1 MSLPEQ
7 PAPYRPSAP
16 AENPWHWRLE
26 DASGATVTLSGA
38 DATEYADVA
47 FPNQGDA
54 ESWIGETWSALADL
68 GVTHV
73 TLLEV
78 DREVYGPMSLSA

>member
-26 DASGATVTLSGA
+26 AASGAEVPLSGA

-54 ESWIGETWSALADL
+54 ESWIGEVWSDLAEQ
-68 GVTHV
+68 GVAAV
-73 TLLEV
+73 TLFEHERL
-78 DREVYGPMSLSA
+78 VYGPMSLSA